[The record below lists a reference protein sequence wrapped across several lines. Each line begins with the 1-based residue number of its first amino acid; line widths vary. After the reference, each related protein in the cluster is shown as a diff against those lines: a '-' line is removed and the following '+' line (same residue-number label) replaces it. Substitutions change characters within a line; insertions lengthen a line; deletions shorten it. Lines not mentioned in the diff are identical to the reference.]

1 MKRNPFKFGTIVD
14 GPHFINR
21 HSETEELSSLLN
33 SENHVILSAPRR
45 YGKSSLIN
53 KVVQNLDRPVIVLD
67 LQLINSPT
75 ELAGQLLKRAFK
87 IFPGQK
93 MRMTLKNFRIIPTIT
108 INPVTNVPEV
118 SFHPSNDYLPVLEDA
133 MNLVE
138 KLSSEKNK
146 TIVVFDEF
154 QEVERI
160 DNSLIRQLRS
170 IMQYHRKIN
179 YVLTGSQES
188 IVREIFEK
196 RKSPFYNFGMV
207 LQLQKIPEKEFISF
221 IEEGLSVHCKD
232 PFTVAEKII
241 SVTGCHPFYT
251 QLLAFVVWERVSG
264 TKKVIDVVNE
274 SVQHLIRMNDMSYER
289 IWSGFNKT
297 DRKLLSG
304 LATSHLQPLSEEF
317 RLKFELGATSTTF
330 SSLKRLL
337 INGYITKT
345 ESTYEIDDPFFS
357 LWLKQRLETD

>member
-1 MKRNPFKFGTIVD
+1 
-14 GPHFINR
+14 
-21 HSETEELSSLLN
+21 
-33 SENHVILSAPRR
+33 
-45 YGKSSLIN
+45 
-53 KVVQNLDRPVIVLD
+53 
-67 LQLINSPT
+67 
-75 ELAGQLLKRAFK
+75 
-87 IFPGQK
+87 
-93 MRMTLKNFRIIPTIT
+93 
-108 INPVTNVPEV
+108 
-118 SFHPSNDYLPVLEDA
+118 
-133 MNLVE
+133 
-138 KLSSEKNK
+138 LSSEKNK